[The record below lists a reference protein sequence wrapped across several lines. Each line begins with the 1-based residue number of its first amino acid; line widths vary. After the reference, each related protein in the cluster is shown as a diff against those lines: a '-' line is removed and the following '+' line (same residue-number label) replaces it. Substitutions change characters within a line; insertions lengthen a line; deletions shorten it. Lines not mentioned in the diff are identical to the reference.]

1 MIYLKEIIYMK
12 LNTVYSVYIPIQI
25 LEGGSFVSPKPQGQ
39 LKNSL
44 YGKWPFSPSLPFI
57 QHLYPISLNFGLCFT
72 WGYIAK
78 YRDCK
83 IFANSK
89 YLWTCNSQKMTLK
102 LEMNLMCFWQYS
114 PVWCCVSSLK
124 VCSQLCT
131 VYKTTLHQPENWKLS
146 LQLRP
151 MLWTAAFFLITVYE
165 TFAAPREM
173 GWFTYEKKTFNIF
186 LPVFWM

>member
-1 MIYLKEIIYMK
+1 M
-12 LNTVYSVYIPIQI
+12 NTVKVHDI
-25 LEGGSFVSPKPQGQ
+25 LEGNYLYEAQYCVQCIYTNTNIRGGSFVSPKPQGQ

-44 YGKWPFSPSLPFI
+44 YEKWPFSPSLPFI
-57 QHLYPISLNFGLCFT
+57 QHLYPISLTFGLCFT

-89 YLWTCNSQKMTLK
+89 YLWTCNSKKMTLK

-124 VCSQLCT
+124 VCSQLCI
-131 VYKTTLHQPENWKLS
+131 VYTTTLHQPENFSSGYSWDPCS
-146 LQLRP
+146 ELQL
-151 MLWTAAFFLITVYE
+151 FF
-165 TFAAPREM
+165 
-173 GWFTYEKKTFNIF
+173 FNYRTWNICCS
-186 LPVFWM
+186 